1 MSDGVQEGKLPPRRK
16 KKVTVL
22 LEMFFGDNEAV
33 FELKVTGVEAHLG
46 VMVRI

>member
-1 MSDGVQEGKLPPRRK
+1 MSDGVQEGKLLPRR

-22 LEMFFGDNEAV
+22 LEMFFSNNVAV
-33 FELKVTGVEAHLG
+33 FELKVTRVEAHLD